1 MSALHRSYDEKVPA
15 FLNERPDDMI
25 MTCMEAQ
32 ALSLAEIEKLS
43 EMTYTVCHSKY
54 KVDTALLSFECLQL
68 LGIIRYVCLAA
79 ICFINCLE

>member
-43 EMTYTVCHSKY
+43 EMTYTFCHSKY
-54 KVDTALLSFECLQL
+54 KVDMSLLSFECLQL
-68 LGIIRYVCLAA
+68 
-79 ICFINCLE
+79 